1 MHCYFEALDDKQ
13 FFILFLYF
21 VSTSGLFTTLGSRL
35 STKSHLTAAFAGEF
49 FSPLILLHFADSD
62 VLFSLFRQHKSKAAI
77 MMNQTK

>member
-13 FFILFLYF
+13 FFILFLYY

-35 STKSHLTAAFAGEF
+35 STNSHLTAAFAGEF

-62 VLFSLFRQHKSKAAI
+62 VLFHCSDSIKA
-77 MMNQTK
+77 KLLL